1 MSRGSALIGWGVALP
16 ERVVTNAEFEARLD
30 TNDAWIV
37 ERTGIMERR
46 MGSTTGALAVQA
58 GRAALDQAGV
68 RAADI
73 DLLILATTTP
83 DQIVPATSATVTRA
97 LGIGG
102 GGMDLNASCSG
113 FVYAL
118 VTANAL
124 VGAGSDRILV
134 IGSDTLSRIVDQ
146 DDRSTAVLFGDG
158 AGAVVI
164 EATPGEGQLVSWD
177 LGVDGSA
184 ATLLDCDHGGF
195 VRMEGREVFR
205 RAVRAMVTS
214 AELVME
220 RAKLG
225 PDDIALCVPH
235 QANSRIVEAANA
247 RIGIPMSRTS
257 MVVHRTGNTSAAS
270 IPLALA
276 DAADAGRLA
285 TGDHILL
292 CGFGAGMTW
301 ASAILR
307 WGPGD
312 R

>member
-16 ERVVTNAEFEARLD
+16 ERVVTNAHFEARLD
-30 TNDAWIV
+30 TSDAWIV
-37 ERTGIMERR
+37 DRTGIMERR

-58 GRAALDQAGV
+58 GQAALDRAGV

-83 DQIVPATSATVTRA
+83 DQMVPATSASVTHI
-97 LGIGG
+97 LGIRG

-124 VGAGSDRILV
+124 VGAGADRVLV

-164 EATPGEGQLVSWD
+164 EATPGDGQLLSWD

-184 ATLLDCDHGGF
+184 APLLDCHHGGF
-195 VRMEGREVFR
+195 VRMEGQEVFR
-205 RAVRAMVTS
+205 RAVRAMVAS

-235 QANSRIVEAANA
+235 QANARIVEAANA
-247 RIGIPMSRTS
+247 RIGIPMERTS

-285 TGDHILL
+285 SGDNILL

-307 WGPGD
+307 WGP
-312 R
+312 

>member
-16 ERVVTNAEFEARLD
+16 DRVVTNADFEARLD

-46 MGSTTGALAVQA
+46 MGSSTGALAVQA
-58 GRAALDQAGV
+58 GQAALDRAGV
-68 RAADI
+68 AAADI

-83 DQIVPATSATVTRA
+83 DQAVPATSATVTHS
-97 LGIGG
+97 LGIRG

-124 VGAGSDRILV
+124 VSAGFDRILV
-134 IGSDTLSRIVDQ
+134 IGADTLSRIVDQ
-146 DDRSTAVLFGDG
+146 NDRSTAVLFGDG

-164 EATPGEGQLVSWD
+164 EATPDDGQLLSWD
-177 LGVDGSA
+177 LGVDGSVA
-184 ATLLDCDHGGF
+184 ALLDCDHGGF

-205 RAVRAMVTS
+205 RAVRAMVGS
-214 AELVME
+214 AQLVME

-225 PDDIALCVPH
+225 PEDIALCVPH
-235 QANSRIVEAANA
+235 QANARIVEAANA
-247 RIGIPMSRTS
+247 RIGIPMERTS

-285 TGDHILL
+285 PGDNILL

-307 WGPGD
+307 WGP
-312 R
+312 

>member
-16 ERVVTNAEFEARLD
+16 DRVVTNAEFEARLD

-46 MGSTTGALAVQA
+46 MGSTTGVLAVTA
-58 GRAALDQAGV
+58 GQAALDRAGV
-68 RAADI
+68 AAADV

-83 DQIVPATSATVTRA
+83 DQAVPATSATVTHA
-97 LGIGG
+97 LGIRG

-124 VGAGSDRILV
+124 VGAGFDRILV
-134 IGSDTLSRIVDQ
+134 IGADTLSGIVDQ
-146 DDRSTAVLFGDG
+146 NDRSTAVLFGDG

-164 EATPGEGQLVSWD
+164 EATAGDGQLLSWD

-195 VRMEGREVFR
+195 VHMEGREVFR

-214 AELVME
+214 AELVLE

-235 QANSRIVEAANA
+235 QANARIVEAANA
-247 RIGIPMSRTS
+247 RIGIPMERTS

-276 DAADAGRLA
+276 DAADARRL
-285 TGDHILL
+285 TPGDNILL

-307 WGPGD
+307 WGL
-312 R
+312 